1 LCFFKCNLYRRYIKA
16 RTQNAEQQRI
26 RKLVGKVAKQK
37 GIKESM
43 AYTPSVEGRGMINY
57 N

>member
-1 LCFFKCNLYRRYIKA
+1 LYRRYIKA